1 VWYNKLYSETEELK
15 MTTYA
20 TQAEAKAAA
29 EFRSAEMRTYSEVI
43 DFDGQNCE
51 YTLDEGEVCGGWD
64 GNDRRCECGNR
75 RVGWSLEKLV
85 TGAWY
90 FYAEAY

>member
-1 VWYNKLYSETEELK
+1 

-20 TQAEAKAAA
+20 TEAEAELAAKI
-29 EFRSAEMRTYSEVI
+29 RSVEMLATGEII

-51 YTLDEGEVCGGWD
+51 YTLDDNETCAGWD

-75 RVGWSLEKLV
+75 RVGWSFDKV
-85 TGAWY
+85 ITGAWY